1 MADYT
6 NTFFFPEKALGTGDN
21 LQTQITFITTD
32 QARTFVAVDEG
43 VRILKYGKLSWRYRI
58 DEPLMVPGRVKM
70 DLVDQNGVFAGFLFP
85 AVGTEV
91 INPLA
96 EVQISIN
103 GTVEFKG
110 KIAEDSARYDL
121 GTKVISFEVEASL
134 QAINDQMIYDLDDAT
149 VNPFGYTNSTY
160 VPVTTMLEDI
170 FSLANSGI
178 TYPDDI
184 EIIHGWAYV
193 GDTFPL
199 TGPTNFGFA
208 DLHFL
213 IGQFYFNASSGMR
226 TVGDVLRRLALDHG
240 AFAGLI
246 SNDRA
251 FFKQLFTYD
260 SSNTQ
265 EIGTVLK
272 HVRRYEYGLI
282 DWVRIEPLSD
292 PNGQVYEAGNETQ
305 LEDRYI
311 LQDSLAYYYDTGS
324 IAASSVKAYT
334 AGPTEYTI
342 WWSHYFHADGTWDS
356 NEAHGQ
362 TLADFLYEM
371 RGRISSC
378 ILDEFTLYGLTYDYL
393 KDFEYDGKQYQ
404 PVEMEKDLE
413 TGITTI
419 AALYVGDA

>member
-43 VRILKYGKLSWRYRI
+43 VRILKYGKLSWKYRI

-70 DLVDQNGVFAGFLFP
+70 ELVDQNGVFAGFLFP

-96 EVQISIN
+96 EVKISIN
-103 GTVEFKG
+103 GTVEFSG

-121 GTKVISFEVEASL
+121 GTKVISFEVESSL
-134 QAINDQMIYDLDDAT
+134 QAINDQMVFDLDDNA
-149 VNPFGYTNSTY
+149 VNPFGYSSSAILSLA
-160 VPVTTMLEDI
+160 VILEDI
-170 FSLANSGI
+170 FGLANSNI

-184 EIIHGWAYV
+184 EIIHGWIFT

-199 TGPTNFGFA
+199 TGPLEFGMSELFFIIF
-208 DLHFL
+208 D
-213 IGQFYFNASSGMR
+213 FYFQTANGIK
-226 TVGDVLRRLALDHG
+226 TVGDVLRRLALDFG
-240 AFAGLI
+240 AFTGLI

-251 FFKQLFTYD
+251 FFKQLFTYN
-260 SSNTQ
+260 SGNTQ

-272 HVRRYEYGLI
+272 HIRRYEYGLV
-282 DWVRIEPLSD
+282 DWVRVESIPLSES
-292 PNGQVYEAGNETQ
+292 YTAGNETQ
-305 LEDRYI
+305 IEDRYI
-311 LQDSLAYYYDTGS
+311 IQESLSYFRKNATL
-324 IAASSVKAYT
+324 SSSGLYAYT
-334 AGPTEYTI
+334 LPGPVEYRI
-342 WWSHYFHADGTWDS
+342 YNSKYQSPDGTWND
-356 NEAHGQ
+356 EDTHGQ
-362 TLADFLYEM
+362 TLANFLHEM
-371 RGRISSC
+371 RGKITSC